1 MTIKSSNRTVVNVI
15 GVPTILALTWSGG
28 PLFGVF
34 ISIALIQS
42 SIDKLIDR
50 KGNLEWLSD
59 HFSDTILR
67 NFVPLVLLI
76 ITITELFSGLLLLS
90 GAFINILFSN
100 FDLLIIGFFLSA
112 INFILL
118 FFGQRIA
125 KDYAGAAVIVN
136 YFILNILGLI
146 SILFSFFK

>member
-1 MTIKSSNRTVVNVI
+1 MNEIFSYENLLINLIQSLI
-15 GVPTILALTWSGG
+15 
-28 PLFGVF
+28 GVF

-118 FFGQRIA
+118 FFGQRVA

>member
-1 MTIKSSNRTVVNVI
+1 MNELLLCESLLINIIQSLI
-15 GVPTILALTWSGG
+15 GVFL
-28 PLFGVF
+28 
-34 ISIALIQS
+34 SIALIQS

-59 HFSDTILR
+59 HFSDTMLN
-67 NFVPLVLLI
+67 NFVPLALLI
-76 ITITELFSGLLLLS
+76 VTISELLSGLLLFL
-90 GAFINILFSN
+90 GAFINIILSN
-100 FDLLIIGFFLSA
+100 IDLLIIGFCISA
-112 INFILL
+112 INFIFL

-146 SILFSFFK
+146 SILFSFFN

>member
-1 MTIKSSNRTVVNVI
+1 MNE
-15 GVPTILALTWSGG
+15 
-28 PLFGVF
+28 LFSYENLLINLIQSLIGVF

>member
-1 MTIKSSNRTVVNVI
+1 MNEIFSYENLLINLIQSLI
-15 GVPTILALTWSGG
+15 A
-28 PLFGVF
+28 VF

-76 ITITELFSGLLLLS
+76 ITIMELLSGLLLLS

-136 YFILNILGLI
+136 YFILNIIGLI
-146 SILFSFFK
+146 SILFSFL

>member
-1 MTIKSSNRTVVNVI
+1 MNEIFSYENLLINLIQSLI
-15 GVPTILALTWSGG
+15 
-28 PLFGVF
+28 GVF

-76 ITITELFSGLLLLS
+76 ITITELLSGLLLLS

-146 SILFSFFK
+146 SILFPFFK

>member
-1 MTIKSSNRTVVNVI
+1 MNEIFFYENLLINTIQSLI
-15 GVPTILALTWSGG
+15 
-28 PLFGVF
+28 GVF

-42 SIDKLIDR
+42 SIDKIIDR
-50 KGNLEWLSD
+50 KGNLEWLTD
-59 HFSDTILR
+59 HFVDTIL
-67 NFVPLVLLI
+67 NNHVSLLLFI
-76 ITITELFSGLLLLS
+76 VTITELLSGLLLFF

-100 FDLLIIGFFLSA
+100 FDLLILGYCLSA
-112 INFILL
+112 INFIFL
-118 FFGQRIA
+118 FLGQRIA

>member
-1 MTIKSSNRTVVNVI
+1 MNEIFSYENLLINLIQSLI
-15 GVPTILALTWSGG
+15 
-28 PLFGVF
+28 GVF

-100 FDLLIIGFFLSA
+100 FYLLIIGFFLSA

-125 KDYAGAAVIVN
+125 NDYAGAAVIVN

>member
-1 MTIKSSNRTVVNVI
+1 MNEIFSYENLLINLIQSLI
-15 GVPTILALTWSGG
+15 
-28 PLFGVF
+28 GVF

-125 KDYAGAAVIVN
+125 NDYAGAAVIVN

>member
-1 MTIKSSNRTVVNVI
+1 MNEIFSYENLLINLIQSLI
-15 GVPTILALTWSGG
+15 
-28 PLFGVF
+28 GVF

-100 FDLLIIGFFLSA
+100 FYLLIIGLFLSA

>member
-1 MTIKSSNRTVVNVI
+1 MNEIFSYENLLINLIQSLI
-15 GVPTILALTWSGG
+15 
-28 PLFGVF
+28 GVF

-50 KGNLEWLSD
+50 KGNIEWLSD

>member
-1 MTIKSSNRTVVNVI
+1 MNEIFSYENLLINLIQSLI
-15 GVPTILALTWSGG
+15 
-28 PLFGVF
+28 GVF

-50 KGNLEWLSD
+50 KGNLEWLSN

-100 FDLLIIGFFLSA
+100 FYLLIIGLFLSA

>member
-1 MTIKSSNRTVVNVI
+1 MNELLLCQSLLINIIQSLI
-15 GVPTILALTWSGG
+15 GVFL
-28 PLFGVF
+28 
-34 ISIALIQS
+34 SIALIQS

-59 HFSDTILR
+59 HFSDTMLN
-67 NFVPLVLLI
+67 NFVPLALLI
-76 ITITELFSGLLLLS
+76 VTISELLSGLLLFL
-90 GAFINILFSN
+90 GAFINIIFSN
-100 FDLLIIGFFLSA
+100 IDLLIIGFCISA
-112 INFILL
+112 INFIFL

-146 SILFSFFK
+146 SILFSFFN

>member
-1 MTIKSSNRTVVNVI
+1 MNEIFSYENLLINLIQSLI
-15 GVPTILALTWSGG
+15 
-28 PLFGVF
+28 GVF

-100 FDLLIIGFFLSA
+100 FYLLIIGFFLSA

>member
-1 MTIKSSNRTVVNVI
+1 MNEIFSYENLLINLIQSLI
-15 GVPTILALTWSGG
+15 
-28 PLFGVF
+28 GVF

-50 KGNLEWLSD
+50 RGNLKWLSD

-76 ITITELFSGLLLLS
+76 ITIMELLSGLLLLS

>member
-1 MTIKSSNRTVVNVI
+1 MNEIFSYENLLINLIQSLI
-15 GVPTILALTWSGG
+15 
-28 PLFGVF
+28 GVF

-50 KGNLEWLSD
+50 KGNLEWLSN

-100 FDLLIIGFFLSA
+100 FYLLIIGLFLSA

-118 FFGQRIA
+118 FLVNVLQRIMLA
-125 KDYAGAAVIVN
+125 Q
-136 YFILNILGLI
+136 LL
-146 SILFSFFK
+146 

>member
-1 MTIKSSNRTVVNVI
+1 MNEIFSYENLLINLIQSLI
-15 GVPTILALTWSGG
+15 
-28 PLFGVF
+28 GVF

-100 FDLLIIGFFLSA
+100 FYLLIIGLFLSA

-146 SILFSFFK
+146 SILFSFIK

>member
-1 MTIKSSNRTVVNVI
+1 MNEIFSYENLLINLIQSLI
-15 GVPTILALTWSGG
+15 
-28 PLFGVF
+28 GVF

-76 ITITELFSGLLLLS
+76 ITIIELLSGLLLLS

-136 YFILNILGLI
+136 YFILNIIGLI
-146 SILFSFFK
+146 SILFSFL

>member
-1 MTIKSSNRTVVNVI
+1 MNEIFSYENLLINLIQSLI
-15 GVPTILALTWSGG
+15 
-28 PLFGVF
+28 GVF

>member
-1 MTIKSSNRTVVNVI
+1 MNEIFSYENLLINLIQSLI
-15 GVPTILALTWSGG
+15 
-28 PLFGVF
+28 GVF
-34 ISIALIQS
+34 ISIALVQS

-50 KGNLEWLSD
+50 KGNLEWLSN

-100 FDLLIIGFFLSA
+100 FYLLIIGLFLSA

>member
-1 MTIKSSNRTVVNVI
+1 MNEIFSYENLLINLIQSLI
-15 GVPTILALTWSGG
+15 A
-28 PLFGVF
+28 VF

-100 FDLLIIGFFLSA
+100 FYLLIIGFFLSA

>member
-1 MTIKSSNRTVVNVI
+1 MNEIFSYENLLINLIQSLI
-15 GVPTILALTWSGG
+15 
-28 PLFGVF
+28 GVF

-100 FDLLIIGFFLSA
+100 FYLLIIGLFLSA

-146 SILFSFFK
+146 SILFPFFN

>member
-1 MTIKSSNRTVVNVI
+1 MNEIFSYENLLINLIQSLI
-15 GVPTILALTWSGG
+15 
-28 PLFGVF
+28 GVF

-76 ITITELFSGLLLLS
+76 ITITELLSGLLLLS